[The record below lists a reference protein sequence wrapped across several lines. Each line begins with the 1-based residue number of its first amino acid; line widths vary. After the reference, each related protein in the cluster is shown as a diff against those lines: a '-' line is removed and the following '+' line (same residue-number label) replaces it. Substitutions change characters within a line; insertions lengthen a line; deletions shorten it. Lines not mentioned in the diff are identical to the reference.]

1 MAPKAAANNLRYALH
16 NARRILGHTPNTAS
30 WCLPL
35 RNGLITL
42 CPSGELWVDVEGFDE
57 AAKTAR
63 YVRNLPAYEA
73 AVELYGGDLLPEDRY
88 ETWAEERRKALRGT
102 YLALLLEVAGLY
114 EEHGDFRSAIEAL
127 RQAVSSEPTHESAHT
142 QLMRMYAVCGSR
154 SEALQQYEQLR
165 ETLLREYPTC
175 VLKRIDGRRSTLV
188 LPVQP
193 VAVSLM

>member
-1 MAPKAAANNLRYALH
+1 MLGGFRVSVGDRSIADGESRLKKAAALVKLLALAPQHRLHREQVVDVLCPDLAPKAAVSNLRCALH
-16 NARRILGHTPNTAS
+16 NARRILGHTLNTAS
-30 WCLPL
+30 WCLPV
-35 RNGLITL
+35 RNGLLAL

-88 ETWAEERRKALRGT
+88 EAWAEERRKALRGT

-127 RQAVSSEPTHESAHT
+127 R
-142 QLMRMYAVCGSR
+142 
-154 SEALQQYEQLR
+154 
-165 ETLLREYPTC
+165 
-175 VLKRIDGRRSTLV
+175 
-188 LPVQP
+188 
-193 VAVSLM
+193 